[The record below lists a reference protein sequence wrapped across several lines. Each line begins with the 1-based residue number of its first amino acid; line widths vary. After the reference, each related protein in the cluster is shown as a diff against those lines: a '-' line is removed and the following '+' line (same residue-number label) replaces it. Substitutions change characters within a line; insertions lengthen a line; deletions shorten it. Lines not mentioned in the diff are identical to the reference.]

1 VDDFRQ
7 SVQEKTPR
15 QEDSMK
21 RLIVAAIV
29 AVLAGNAPAGAE
41 TFPSR
46 PITVIVP
53 FAAGGPT
60 DALARILGDKMR
72 QILGQPIVVED
83 VTGAGGTIGVGRAAH
98 AAPDGYTLSIGHL
111 GTHVINGAIYP
122 LNFDLLKDLEPVAMI
137 ASNPMMVVSRNDIPA
152 RNLSELIAWIRA
164 RDGKVTAGTAG
175 VGSGAHFSGVY
186 FAQQIG
192 SKLQFVPY
200 RGTGPALLDLVAGQI
215 DIIVD
220 QASNS
225 LAQVKAGKI
234 RAYAVTSA
242 KRLAAAPDIPTV
254 DEAGL
259 PGFHVELW
267 SGIWVPKGTP
277 KDVLRTLNAAVV
289 DALADPAVRKRM
301 AEAGLDIPSRDK
313 QTPEGLAAY
322 QRAEASKWWPMI
334 RDANIKVE

>member
-1 VDDFRQ
+1 
-7 SVQEKTPR
+7 
-15 QEDSMK
+15 M
-21 RLIVAAIV
+21 
-29 AVLAGNAPAGAE
+29 
-41 TFPSR
+41 
-46 PITVIVP
+46 
-53 FAAGGPT
+53 
-60 DALARILGDKMR
+60 AR
-72 QILGQPIVVED
+72 
-83 VTGAGGTIGVGRAAH
+83 IGVGRAVH

-122 LNFDLLKDLEPVAMI
+122 LNFDLLKDLEPVATI
-137 ASNPMMVVSRNDIPA
+137 ASNPMMIVSKNDVPA
-152 RNLSELIAWIRA
+152 KNLSELIAWIRA
-164 RDGKVTAGTAG
+164 HDGKVTAGTAG

-186 FAQQIG
+186 FGQQIG

-215 DIIVD
+215 DVIVD

-234 RAYAVTSA
+234 RAYAVTSG

-277 KDVLRTLNAAVV
+277 KDVVRKLNAAIV

-322 QRAEASKWWPMI
+322 QQAEASKWWPMI

>member
-1 VDDFRQ
+1 
-7 SVQEKTPR
+7 
-15 QEDSMK
+15 MK
-21 RLIVAAIV
+21 RLITAAIV
-29 AVLAGNAPAGAE
+29 AALAGSTPAVTQ

-46 PITVIVP
+46 PITIIVP

-83 VTGAGGTIGVGRAAH
+83 VTGAGGTIGVGRAVH
-98 AAPDGYTLSIGHL
+98 APPDGYTLSIGHL

-122 LNFDLLKDLEPVAMI
+122 LNFDLVKDLEPVATI
-137 ASNPMMVVSRNDIPA
+137 ASNPMMIVSKNDIPA

-164 RDGKVTAGTAG
+164 HDGKVTAGTAG

-186 FAQQIG
+186 FGQQIG

-215 DIIVD
+215 DLIVD

-234 RAYAVTSA
+234 RAYAVTSTR
-242 KRLAAAPDIPTV
+242 RLAAAPDIPTV

-277 KDVLRTLNAAVV
+277 KNVVGKLNDAIVG
-289 DALADPAVRKRM
+289 ALADPAVRRRM
-301 AEAGLDIPSRDK
+301 EEAGLDIPSRDK

-322 QRAEASKWWPMI
+322 QRAEISKWWPMI

>member
-1 VDDFRQ
+1 
-7 SVQEKTPR
+7 
-15 QEDSMK
+15 MK
-21 RLIVAAIV
+21 RLITAAIV
-29 AVLAGNAPAGAE
+29 AALAGSTPAVTQ

-46 PITVIVP
+46 PITIIVP

-83 VTGAGGTIGVGRAAH
+83 VTGAGGTIGVGRAVH
-98 AAPDGYTLSIGHL
+98 APPDGYTLSIGHL

-122 LNFDLLKDLEPVAMI
+122 LNFDLVKDLEPVATI
-137 ASNPMMVVSRNDIPA
+137 ASNPMMIVSKNDIPA

-164 RDGKVTAGTAG
+164 HDGKVTAGTAG

-186 FAQQIG
+186 FGQQIG

-215 DIIVD
+215 DLIVD

-242 KRLAAAPDIPTV
+242 RRLAAAPDIPTV

-277 KDVLRTLNAAVV
+277 KNVVGKLNDAIVG
-289 DALADPAVRKRM
+289 ALADPAVRRRM
-301 AEAGLDIPSRDK
+301 EEAGLDIPSRDK

-322 QRAEASKWWPMI
+322 QRAEISKWWPMI

>member
-1 VDDFRQ
+1 
-7 SVQEKTPR
+7 
-15 QEDSMK
+15 MK
-21 RLIVAAIV
+21 RLITAAIV
-29 AVLAGNAPAGAE
+29 AVLTGSTLASAQ

-46 PITVIVP
+46 PITIIVP

-60 DALARILGDKMR
+60 DALARIIGDRMR
-72 QILGQPIVVED
+72 QTLGQPIVVED
-83 VTGAGGTIGVGRAAH
+83 VTGAGGTIGVGRAVH

-111 GTHVINGAIYP
+111 GTHVINGEIYP
-122 LNFDLLKDLEPVAMI
+122 LNFDLLKALEPVATI
-137 ASNPMMVVSRNDIPA
+137 ASNPMMIVSKNDVPA
-152 RNLSELIAWIRA
+152 KNLSELIAWIRA
-164 RDGKVTAGTAG
+164 HDGKVTAGTAG

-186 FAQQIG
+186 FGQQIG

-215 DIIVD
+215 DVIVD

-234 RAYAVTSA
+234 RAYAVTSG

-277 KDVLRTLNAAVV
+277 KDIVGKLNAAIV

-322 QRAEASKWWPMI
+322 QQAEASKWWPMI
-334 RDANIKVE
+334 KDANIKVE

>member
-1 VDDFRQ
+1 
-7 SVQEKTPR
+7 
-15 QEDSMK
+15 MK
-21 RLIVAAIV
+21 RLISAAIV
-29 AVLAGNAPAGAE
+29 AVLANCALASAQ

-46 PITVIVP
+46 PITIIVP

-60 DALARILGDKMR
+60 DALARIIGERMR
-72 QILGQPIVVED
+72 QSLGQPIVVED
-83 VTGAGGTIGVGRAAH
+83 VTGAGGTIGVGRAVH

-122 LNFDLLKDLEPVAMI
+122 LNFDLVKDFEPVATI
-137 ASNPMMVVSRNDIPA
+137 ATNPMMVVSKNDIPA
-152 RNLSELIAWIRA
+152 KNLSELIAWLRA
-164 RDGKVTAGTAG
+164 HDGKVTAGTAG

-186 FAQQIG
+186 FEQQIG

-234 RAYAVTSA
+234 RAYAVTST

-267 SGIWVPKGTP
+267 SGVWVPKGTP
-277 KDVLRTLNAAVV
+277 KDVVSKLNAAIV

-301 AEAGLDIPSRDK
+301 EEAGLDIPSRDK
-313 QTPEGLAAY
+313 QSPEGLGAF
-322 QRAEASKWWPMI
+322 QRAEVNKWWPMI
-334 RDANIKVE
+334 KAANIKVE